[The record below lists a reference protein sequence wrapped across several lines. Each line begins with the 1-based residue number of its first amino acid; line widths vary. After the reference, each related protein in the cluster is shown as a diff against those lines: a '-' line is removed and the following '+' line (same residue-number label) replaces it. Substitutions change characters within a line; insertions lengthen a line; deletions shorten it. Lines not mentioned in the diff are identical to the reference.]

1 MSRYGRISLS
11 LMNFQMIRVISSPS
25 ISTTGFFT
33 LIFGILLPVEPR
45 ISMRESVE
53 RGVQGRAR
61 PHPCRC
67 LGLVGQIIAAGIHR
81 LTLRGDQLGID
92 LGLVG
97 LQGLRH
103 RLEAG
108 GQRR

>member
-11 LMNFQMIRVISSPS
+11 LMNAQMMRVISSPS

-33 LIFGILLPVEPR
+33 LIFGIFASCGAASKLG
-45 ISMRESVE
+45 E
-53 RGVQGRAR
+53 RLVQGRTR
-61 PHPCRC
+61 PHRCRC
-67 LGLVGQIIAAGIHR
+67 LGLIGQIVAAGIHR

-97 LQGLRH
+97 LQRLR
-103 RLEAG
+103 
-108 GQRR
+108 